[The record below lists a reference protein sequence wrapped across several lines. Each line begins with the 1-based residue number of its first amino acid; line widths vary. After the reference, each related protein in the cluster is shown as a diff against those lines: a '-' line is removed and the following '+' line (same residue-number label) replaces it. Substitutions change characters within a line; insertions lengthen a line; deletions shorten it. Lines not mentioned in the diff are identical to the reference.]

1 MRTETRV
8 TGPRFSRMRNEQVIC
23 VTRLIHL
30 CGVARLDEWLGLQKN
45 PHTCT
50 ITSGYKHID
59 EVRRLVKILD

>member
-30 CGVARLDEWLGLQKN
+30 CGIARLDEWLWLQQN
-45 PHTCT
+45 PYTCI
-50 ITSGYKHID
+50 ITSGYKHIVV
-59 EVRRLVKILD
+59 VRRRVKILD